1 MEAKSIR
8 TNDGKNGY
16 IIKTDVGTLAIV
28 MEKDKIIFTYGII
41 TDRNHY
47 HRVIRGLNIKFKNLK
62 IKPIEFDQ
70 TLVTFL
76 TDIDPKKLTVA
87 SAEALELILNMVP
100 EFEDDERTEFE
111 VETML

>member
-1 MEAKSIR
+1 MEAKSI
-8 TNDGKNGY
+8 TSNDGKNGY

-28 MEKDKIIFTYGII
+28 MEKGKIIFTYGII

-47 HRVIRGLNIKFKNLK
+47 QRIIRGLNLKFKNLK
-62 IKPIEFDQ
+62 FKPIEFDQ
-70 TLVTFL
+70 TLATFL
-76 TDIDPKKLTVA
+76 SNIDPKKLTIA

-100 EFEDDERTEFE
+100 EFEDDEQTEFE